1 MLDHP
6 ATIKRRCISVLLFS
20 SLAPG
25 FVWYFSTPTETLGHS
40 LMTWLGV
47 RFSGTIMA
55 AVLPLFLT
63 IVLFLGPLTLFYL
76 DGVLK
81 LYLEPKYWQANMKNL
96 IWLRNHVVAPFSEEF
111 IFRACMIPLLIPS
124 VGAGTAVFLAPLFFG
139 VAHFHHMVER
149 VRNKHA
155 DLKTAFLQSLFQF
168 SYTTV

>member
-1 MLDHP
+1 
-6 ATIKRRCISVLLFS
+6 
-20 SLAPG
+20 
-25 FVWYFSTPTETLGHS
+25 
-40 LMTWLGV
+40 
-47 RFSGTIMA
+47 
-55 AVLPLFLT
+55 
-63 IVLFLGPLTLFYL
+63 
-76 DGVLK
+76 
-81 LYLEPKYWQANMKNL
+81 MKNL

-168 SYTTV
+168 SYTTVFGAYSAFLFIRTGSLVAPVVAHAFCNHMGFPDIGMVFQYPPPQRYKIMANFVIGLVLWCFLLYPLTHPPLFSNIAYNLLL